1 MLTFRKV
8 HRSKSAKSHH
18 ELLFYYADCRRTTFI
33 LKMLPEFHEVWQ
45 AVFPH
50 HKYEF
55 LLPLT
60 ACPFFELFLQ
70 Q

>member
-8 HRSKSAKSHH
+8 HSSKSEKPIMNCY
-18 ELLFYYADCRRTTFI
+18 FTTLTI
-33 LKMLPEFHEVWQ
+33 EGPPSSLKMLPEFHEVWQ

-50 HKYEF
+50 HKYEI